1 MALNTPYTPADQ
13 SQILEWKYEK
23 KKKKK
28 CRQVHKDPRDVG
40 FFPPLLPASTKNINK
55 KPSLSSKSNVTS
67 RFTESPLRRQE
78 EKHAPEQADDASQ
91 VSTTSSSRVECF
103 I

>member
-1 MALNTPYTPADQ
+1 M
-13 SQILEWKYEK
+13 K

-40 FFPPLLPASTKNINK
+40 FFPPLLPANTKK
-55 KPSLSSKSNVTS
+55 KTNPSLSSKSNVTS
-67 RFTESPLRRQE
+67 RFIESPLRRQE

-91 VSTTSSSRVECF
+91 VSTTSSSRAERF

>member
-23 KKKKK
+23 KK

-40 FFPPLLPASTKNINK
+40 FFFLLSSQLEPKKKKN
-55 KPSLSSKSNVTS
+55 PSLSSKSNVTS
-67 RFTESPLRRQE
+67 RFIKLPLRRQE
-78 EKHAPEQADDASQ
+78 EKHTPEQADDASQ
-91 VSTTSSSRVECF
+91 VSTTSSARAECF

>member
-23 KKKKK
+23 KK

-40 FFPPLLPASTKNINK
+40 FFSQLEPK
-55 KPSLSSKSNVTS
+55 KKSPSLSSKSNVTS
-67 RFTESPLRRQE
+67 RFIKLPLRQQE
-78 EKHAPEQADDASQ
+78 EKHTPEQADDASQ
-91 VSTTSSSRVECF
+91 VSTTSSARAECF